1 MKKLYIEPTKSTPEI
16 DFDPEKNILSIK
28 GESYPENSFEFY
40 NPIFEWLENY
50 FNNLPNDEKVVFKFD
65 ISYLNTSS
73 TKSIMF
79 ILDIL
84 EEAYEN
90 NKNIIINWYYDEDN
104 EFSYEIAES
113 FMEDLNIPFNMIK
126 K

>member
-1 MKKLYIEPTKSTPEI
+1 MEKLIIKPTKSTPEI
-16 DFDPEKNILSIK
+16 IFDPEKNVLSIK
-28 GESYPENSFEFY
+28 GESYPENSFDFY

-50 FNNLPNDEKVVFKFD
+50 INNLDAETEVIFNFD

-84 EEAYEN
+84 EEAY
-90 NKNIIINWYYDEDN
+90 NKNKNVKINWYYDEDN
-104 EFSYEIAES
+104 EFSYEIAEN
-113 FMEDLNIPFNMIK
+113 FMEDLTIPFTLIK

>member
-1 MKKLYIEPTKSTPEI
+1 MKRLYIGPTKSTPEI
-16 DFDPEKNILSIK
+16 DFDPEKNVLSIK

-50 FNNLPNDEKVVFKFD
+50 FNNLSDNKKVIFKFD

-73 TKSIMF
+73 TKSIIF
-79 ILDIL
+79 ILDII
-84 EEAYEN
+84 EEAYKN
-90 NKNIIINWYYDEDN
+90 NKNIIINWYYDEEN
-104 EFSYEIAES
+104 EFSYEIAET

>member
-1 MKKLYIEPTKSTPEI
+1 MKKLYIEPTKATPEI

-28 GESYPENSFEFY
+28 GESYPENSFDFY

-50 FNNLPNDEKVVFKFD
+50 FDNLANNEKVIFKFD

-104 EFSYEIAES
+104 EFSYEIAEN

>member
-1 MKKLYIEPTKSTPEI
+1 MEKLIIKPTKSTPEI
-16 DFDPEKNILSIK
+16 IFDPEKNILSIK
-28 GESYPENSFEFY
+28 GESYPENSFDFY

-50 FNNLPNDEKVVFKFD
+50 INNLDIETEVIFNFD

-84 EEAYEN
+84 EEAY
-90 NKNIIINWYYDEDN
+90 NKNKNVKINWYYDEDN
-104 EFSYEIAES
+104 EFSYEIAEN
-113 FMEDLNIPFNMIK
+113 FMEDLTIPFTLIK

>member
-1 MKKLYIEPTKSTPEI
+1 MEKLIIKPTKSTPEI
-16 DFDPEKNILSIK
+16 IFDPEKNILSIK
-28 GESYPENSFEFY
+28 GESYPENSFDFY

-50 FNNLPNDEKVVFKFD
+50 INNLDTETEVIFNFD

-84 EEAYEN
+84 EEAY
-90 NKNIIINWYYDEDN
+90 NKNKNVKINWYYDEDN
-104 EFSYEIAES
+104 EFSYEIAEN
-113 FMEDLNIPFNMIK
+113 FMEDLTIPFTLIK

>member
-1 MKKLYIEPTKSTPEI
+1 MEKLYIKPTKSTPEI
-16 DFDPEKNILSIK
+16 NFDPEKRKLSIR

-40 NPIFEWLENY
+40 NPIFKWLEDF
-50 FNNLPNDEKVVFKFD
+50 FNEISDEEVIFEFE

-84 EEAYEN
+84 EEAYEE
-90 NKNIIINWYYDEDN
+90 NKKIKINWYYDEDN
-104 EFSYEIAES
+104 EFSYEIAEN
-113 FMEDLNIPFNMIK
+113 FMEDLNIPFEMIK